1 MRIWWRIPIAPNMR
15 PANSYGYWRNEKTLA
30 LRFRGQPAH
39 GGCYRQAGDGPHG
52 ARACLRAD
60 GARGAAQTG
69 AEFEGE
75 SAGDQCVSGGG
86 SRSRR
91 IRIRRTH
98 TDTGEMKKLSH
109 YDSAGSPRNRSARVF
124 SFRQYPY

>member
-1 MRIWWRIPIAPNMR
+1 MRIWWRIPIAENMR

-39 GGCYRQAGDGPHG
+39 GGCFRQAGDGPHG

-69 AEFEGE
+69 AKSEGE
-75 SAGDQCVSGGG
+75 SAGDRAHRRNRGGQ
-86 SRSRR
+86 
-91 IRIRRTH
+91 TH
-98 TDTGEMKKLSH
+98 ERP
-109 YDSAGSPRNRSARVF
+109 DSALPSVSLIHISEPTR
-124 SFRQYPY
+124 P